1 MNNEII
7 SSVDDL
13 IIPSHT
19 GLKKTLYLANK
30 RFVDVIVGFIGC
42 VLLVPIFILVKLAY
56 ILTGDFAPI
65 IYKQKR
71 IGLNGEE
78 FDLYKFRSM
87 CVDAP
92 EKLKKILAEN
102 EDLRKEYEEFHK
114 LSNDP
119 RITKV
124 GKIIRH
130 ASIDETPQFINVLK
144 GDMSII
150 GNRPYLPR
158 EIKDMGLYYND
169 IIKTKP
175 GLTGYWQVNGRSNTT
190 FLRRLQLER
199 EYSNI
204 ANLWLDIKIFFK
216 SLPAVLLCRGAE

>member
-158 EIKDMGLYYND
+158 EKDDMGLYYNN

-175 GLTGYWQVNGRSNTT
+175 GITGFRQVNGRSNTT
-190 FLRRLQLER
+190 FRNRLGLESY
-199 EYSNI
+199 YSN
-204 ANLWLDIKIFFK
+204 NRSFKMDMKIFFK
-216 SLPAVLLCRGAE
+216 TFSVILFGSSAK